1 MIKAYLT
8 DNVTIVRESHDE
20 LGRITGTAL
29 IPIPARID
37 YRVRRIV
44 NFKGEEISSD
54 KMVMFPRR
62 ELYESDKIR
71 IAGVDYAIAKIVAP
85 KDFSWDFFEVYL

>member
-8 DNVTIVRESHDE
+8 DTVTIVREQHDE
-20 LGRITGTAL
+20 LGRILSTLL
-29 IPIPARID
+29 IDIPARID
-37 YRVRRIV
+37 FRVRRIV

-71 IAGVDYAIAKIVAP
+71 ISGVDYPIQKIVAP